1 MTEQSV
7 ILSRLLDK
15 FENSK
20 HLSDPGT
27 SHRRVML
34 RVEKKEL
41 PEYRYEDAAR
51 KNSSAL

>member
-41 PEYRYEDAAR
+41 PE
-51 KNSSAL
+51 